1 MILPPFPR
9 HDWRP
14 TPIGYEPIP
23 QHAHMTYGHPR
34 EGTITTFGW
43 RADGSSE
50 VEYDTFR
57 VCLPDTI
64 TVIPVFRTAEELRRC
79 GVTGD
84 APDMPLFGIQYP
96 KGASAIQFA
105 HYPVGLRENPQKTAK
120 RILAERFNLTA
131 QHMTPTLV
139 YQPDARVDSLSYT
152 FLAFDMKL
160 VKAPRKVLEIPTN
173 LVHVRHAFSD
183 ASVGTIRGECEFAR
197 RIVLSHGHANC
208 TPIFRTNV
216 SHNIT
221 AYALQG
227 PACNAW
233 QQQRGTPPEQ

>member
-1 MILPPFPR
+1 
-9 HDWRP
+9 
-14 TPIGYEPIP
+14 
-23 QHAHMTYGHPR
+23 
-34 EGTITTFGW
+34 
-43 RADGSSE
+43 
-50 VEYDTFR
+50 
-57 VCLPDTI
+57 
-64 TVIPVFRTAEELRRC
+64 
-79 GVTGD
+79 
-84 APDMPLFGIQYP
+84 MPLFGIQYP

>member
-9 HDWRP
+9 HRWRP

-23 QHAHMTYGHPR
+23 QRAHMTYGHPR
-34 EGTITTFGW
+34 EGIVATYGW

-57 VCLPDTI
+57 VCLPDTV

-79 GVTGD
+79 GVKGN
-84 APDMPLFGIQYP
+84 APDMPLFGVQRP
-96 KGASAIQFA
+96 TGSNAIQFA
-105 HYPVGLRENPQKTAK
+105 HYPVRLREHPKTTAR
-120 RILAERFNLTA
+120 RILAQRFNLA
-131 QHMTPTLV
+131 AECVTPTLV

-160 VKAPRKVLEIPTN
+160 VKVPRKVLEIPAHFVYVGG
-173 LVHVRHAFSD
+173 LFSCV
-183 ASVGTIRGECEFAR
+183 ATEIIRGECEFVR

-208 TPIFRTNV
+208 TAIFRTNV
-216 SHNIT
+216 QNSTT

-233 QQQRGTPPEQ
+233 QQQRGTPPEK